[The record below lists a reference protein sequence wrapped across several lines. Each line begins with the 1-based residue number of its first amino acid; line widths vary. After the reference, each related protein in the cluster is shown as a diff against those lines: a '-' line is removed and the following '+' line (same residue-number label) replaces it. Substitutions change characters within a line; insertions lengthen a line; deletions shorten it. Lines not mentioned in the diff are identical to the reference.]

1 MPLVDYGSSDESDSE
16 SLGDEQKDCENG
28 KTDIVKKIE
37 EDRVPQNSVL
47 LTETCNDPNTTEAK
61 LFARLPVP
69 KSTFS
74 LGEDSLRLLSKNKNQ
89 PVKILLPSLNDLQS
103 GDDEEIKKRK
113 PSTKG
118 SGLFALLPAP
128 KNVNNLIPKSITNKL
143 NKPKPATKIKQLLS
157 SKLVSSPTIMK
168 CDDEEDD
175 DHVGNPSS
183 FFFNSSDD
191 IILPEA
197 PIDQPITGI
206 EQNNYNSSSMTH
218 EFTTND
224 TTSTN
229 SGLSSEGKYPSYSES
244 KSDTVMMEAQND
256 QDFSNLDDEAI
267 EKLCGTRAR
276 KRKGEIPEEVIDIN
290 VDSMVGDAYMW
301 LSKDLTKGQE
311 HTGYKKAKNLSVV
324 ERRKHQITYLAS
336 QAKEKEMELR
346 NQWANSRMTRKQT
359 QSKYGF

>member
-1 MPLVDYGSSDESDSE
+1 MPLVDYGSSDDSDSDSPYDE
-16 SLGDEQKDCENG
+16 KNDNELKKHDLSKNNQEEENSALLKETSNDSSL
-28 KTDIVKKIE
+28 
-37 EDRVPQNSVL
+37 
-47 LTETCNDPNTTEAK
+47 TEAK
-61 LFARLPVP
+61 LFAQLPVP

-74 LGEDSLRLLSKNKNQ
+74 LGEDALRLLSKNKNQ
-89 PVKILLPSLNDLQS
+89 PVKILLPSLSDLQS
-103 GDDEEIKKRK
+103 ADNEESKKKK

-128 KNVNNLIPKSITNKL
+128 RNVNNFVPKSITNKL
-143 NKPKPATKIKQLLS
+143 NNSNKPKPFSKVKQLQ
-157 SKLVSSPTIMK
+157 PTK
-168 CDDEEDD
+168 STAQTKYDEEDD
-175 DHVGNPSS
+175 EHDENPSS
-183 FFFNSSDD
+183 FFFSASDD
-191 IILPEA
+191 IALPEA
-197 PIDQPITGI
+197 AID
-206 EQNNYNSSSMTH
+206 EQFTDLEQIKNNSSLMAQLS
-218 EFTTND
+218 TTVD
-224 TTSTN
+224 MPMTN
-229 SGLSSEGKYPSYSES
+229 SGISSERKYPSYSES
-244 KSDTVMMEAQND
+244 ESETHMIEAQNN

-301 LSKDLTKGQE
+301 LSKDLTKGHE
-311 HTGYKKAKNLSVV
+311 HKGYKKAKNLSVV

>member
-16 SLGDEQKDCENG
+16 SPCDEKNNCAVG
-28 KTDIVKKIE
+28 KVDLVLKNQ
-37 EDRVPQNSVL
+37 EDSITQNSVL
-47 LTETCNDPNTTEAK
+47 IKETSDSKTTEAK
-61 LFARLPVP
+61 LFAQLPVP
-69 KSTFS
+69 KSIFS

-89 PVKILLPSLNDLQS
+89 PVKILLPSLSDLQS
-103 GDDEEIKKRK
+103 SDNEEIRKKK

-143 NKPKPATKIKQLLS
+143 KNSNKPKPVPKIKQLSS
-157 SKLVSSPTIMK
+157 SKSTTATK
-168 CDDEEDD
+168 FDDEENDE
-175 DHVGNPSS
+175 HEENPSS

-191 IILPEA
+191 IVLPEA
-197 PIDQPITGI
+197 TVDESVTGI
-206 EQNNYNSSSMTH
+206 EQINYDSSSIAHLSTPA
-218 EFTTND
+218 D
-224 TTSTN
+224 TPLVN
-229 SGLSSEGKYPSYSES
+229 SGVSSVSKYPSYSECE
-244 KSDTVMMEAQND
+244 SDTAMIEAQND

-276 KRKGEIPEEVIDIN
+276 KRKGEISEEVIDIN

-301 LSKDLTKGQE
+301 LSKDLTKGHE

>member
-1 MPLVDYGSSDESDSE
+1 MPLVDYGSSAESDSE
-16 SLGDEQKDCENG
+16 SLCDEKDCG
-28 KTDIVKKIE
+28 IQKADVKKIE
-37 EDRVPQNSVL
+37 EDCVAQNDSVL
-47 LTETCNDPNTTEAK
+47 LKETFNDSNKTEPK
-61 LFARLPVP
+61 LFAQLPVP

-89 PVKILLPSLNDLQS
+89 PVKILLPSLSDLQS
-103 GDDEEIKKRK
+103 GDNEEIRKKK

-143 NKPKPATKIKQLLS
+143 NNLNKPKPAFKTKQLSS
-157 SKLVSSPTIMK
+157 SKSVNSAIMMK

-175 DHVGNPSS
+175 EHEKNPSS

-191 IILPEA
+191 IILPA
-197 PIDQPITGI
+197 AAIDEPITDL
-206 EQNNYNSSSMTH
+206 TH
-218 EFTTND
+218 
-224 TTSTN
+224 TSTPADVTLTN
-229 SGLSSEGKYPSYSES
+229 SGKSTEGNYPSYSEN
-244 KSDTVMMEAQND
+244 KSDVLIEAQND

-276 KRKGEIPEEVIDIN
+276 KRKAEISEEVIDIN

-301 LSKDLTKGQE
+301 LSKDLTKGHE